1 MIGFKEAKP
10 GELGKDVPERLPQER
25 DKNLGEAGERKREA
39 GRQWEGEVGRERGR
53 EKWERKKRLLRRKG
67 RRVRD
72 MEHKGR
78 GRKG

>member
-1 MIGFKEAKP
+1 MVSRKQNLENWAKTFQRGCLRKEI
-10 GELGKDVPERLPQER
+10 
-25 DKNLGEAGERKREA
+25 KNLGEAGERKREA